1 MSTRRRLL
9 ALATVAIV
17 GPCLAACGNSGSR
30 TASST
35 TTSTRPGST
44 HAGSTS
50 QTGVP
55 ASVPNQPAVLEDV
68 TLSNCASAP
77 GGWSAGG
84 AAKNTQGHDATYHI
98 TGFFTTAQATDLTYD
113 TTAVPVGAGGSKQ
126 WSVSAKFAAPTT
138 VLCVLRGVSV
148 G

>member
-1 MSTRRRLL
+1 MSTRGRPL

-17 GPCLAACGNSGSR
+17 GPCLAACGNSGNG

-44 HAGSTS
+44 RAGSTS
-50 QTGVP
+50 PTGAP
-55 ASVPNQPAVLEDV
+55 ASVPNQPAVRQDV

-84 AAKNTQGHDATYHI
+84 AVKNTEGHDATYHI
-98 TGFFTTAQATDLTYD
+98 TDFFTTAQATDLTY
-113 TTAVPVGAGGSKQ
+113 G
-126 WSVSAKFAAPTT
+126 T